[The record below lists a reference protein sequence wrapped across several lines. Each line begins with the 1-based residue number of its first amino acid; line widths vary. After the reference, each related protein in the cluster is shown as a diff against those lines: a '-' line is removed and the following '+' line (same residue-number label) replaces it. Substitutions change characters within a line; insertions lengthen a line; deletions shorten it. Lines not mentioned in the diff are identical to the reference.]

1 LVVDAAPS
9 KITDVV
15 SSSSANSSVSN
26 PVINVSMNGNS
37 FARIEEK
44 SEDKSKGGWFSRNR

>member
-26 PVINVSMNGNS
+26 PVNNVSMNGNS

-44 SEDKSKGGWFSRNR
+44 SEEKSKGGWFSRNR